1 MSSTPLTLDVL
12 GPTVQVLTPVDGDPE
27 APCALRGTIP
37 PGLVVPLHAH
47 PDPETFVMLSGELDG
62 FQAPSGWRRARP
74 GDAVHV
80 PGGVRHAW
88 RNPGAE
94 AAVSIVV
101 TTARMGAFFAEIGT
115 PLAPG
120 ERPAGPPAP
129 DAVERLLRAAARLGH
144 WNASPAE
151 NAAIGIALPGA

>member
-1 MSSTPLTLDVL
+1 MSPSPVTLDVL
-12 GPTVQVLTPVDGDPE
+12 GPTVQVLTPIDGDPG
-27 APCALRGTIP
+27 APCALRGALP
-37 PGLVVPLHAH
+37 PGTVVPMHAH

-62 FQAPSGWRRARP
+62 WQEQAGWRRARP

-94 AAVSIVV
+94 PAVSIVV

-120 ERPAGPPAP
+120 ERSAWPPSPA
-129 DAVERLLRAAARLGH
+129 AVERLLGAAARLGH

-151 NAAIGIALPGA
+151 NAAIGIVLPGA